1 MSTPAR
7 ALAAAAESGLA
18 ALGFVVDEVQEEAR
32 RVVAFRSG
40 PYSRQE
46 LALQL
51 LGPDRLKA
59 SMRVCLT
66 DPLVGAVRWRPASMA
81 LFGIPDEGLECD
93 GQDGVEAAVRDVLG
107 VIRLSVLPLLDK
119 HPRGGV

>member
-1 MSTPAR
+1 MSSPAR
-7 ALAAAAESGLA
+7 ALAAAADGELK
-18 ALGFVVDEVQEEAR
+18 ALGFLVDDVQEEAQ

-51 LGPDRLKA
+51 LAPDRLKA

-81 LFGIPDEGLECD
+81 LFGIPDEGLECE
-93 GQDGVEAAVRDVLG
+93 GEDGVEAAVRDVLG
-107 VIRLSVLPLLDK
+107 VIRLSVLPLLDRQ
-119 HPRGGV
+119 PRGDV